1 VRGDLFYPPAPD
13 GPHHGGLDA
22 LAIQHGAICEPAE
35 LRARTE
41 QLSQFCSAALLCAAL
56 PACCVPGL
64 HCLCRRLTKRRVVLA
79 WCRAVCVV
87 VGRLLACLVGCD
99 AFKACYGIT
108 MLFGSLCL
116 TLQFLPDLPGD
127 IIWIPGTHYASW
139 HTTLACL
146 LAAMSSGAAL
156 GCARRVLLALVYAD
170 MCALVCARAAIPP
183 SNSSAGQGGT

>member
-1 VRGDLFYPPAPD
+1 MLCWPGVVR
-13 GPHHGGLDA
+13 
-22 LAIQHGAICEPAE
+22 
-35 LRARTE
+35 
-41 QLSQFCSAALLCAAL
+41 
-56 PACCVPGL
+56 CVSSLG
-64 HCLCRRLTKRRVVLA
+64 
-79 WCRAVCVV
+79 
-87 VGRLLACLVGCD
+87 ACLVGCD